1 MALEAR
7 PSQTLN
13 HLLDFSIFPGQQ
25 LFTGKC
31 YDHPV
36 ELPIECGHV
45 SEADLNRTH
54 LKHYFNTFPLA
65 AHMPN
70 LVRRLEEE
78 GFRLEDNGD
87 TPSSFTIVHLVAES
101 ELLIASVMLAED
113 EDEDEDLQALRGQ
126 GRADAAQTAD
136 GGRRAGVGRPPKVLT
151 SWTNRY

>member
-7 PSQTLN
+7 PSQTPN
-13 HLLDFSIFPGQQ
+13 HVLDFSIFPGQQ

-31 YDHPV
+31 DDHPV
-36 ELPIECGHV
+36 ELPIERGHV
-45 SEADLNRTH
+45 SEADQDRTR
-54 LKHYFNTFPLA
+54 LRHYFNTFPLA

-78 GFRLEDNGD
+78 GFRLKDNGD

-113 EDEDEDLQALRGQ
+113 EDLQGLRGQ

-136 GGRRAGVGRPPKVLT
+136 GGRRAGVGRPPKFLT
-151 SWTNRY
+151 SRTNRY